1 MAAHDDEF
9 TRYYAARGA
18 AMRST
23 AYLLC
28 GDWHTAE
35 DLVQTAFI
43 KLYRAWDRVNGHDR
57 MDGYVRRTLVRTYLD
72 HRRRPWRRESAVS
85 FDQSVAWE
93 PTVTATEG
101 STEERMVLLR
111 ALAAVPPRQRAVL
124 VLRYWEDMSEA
135 DTAEL
140 LGCSPGTVKSQ
151 AARGLANLRARL
163 SHVEA
168 SR

>member
-1 MAAHDDEF
+1 MTAHDDEF

-18 AMRST
+18 TMRAT

-28 GDWHTAE
+28 GDWHTAD

-57 MDGYVRRTLVRTYLD
+57 MDGYLRRTLVRAYLD
-72 HRRRPWRRESAVS
+72 HRRRPWRRESTIAIE
-85 FDQSVAWE
+85 QSLAWE
-93 PTVTATEG
+93 PASTTEG
-101 STEERMVLLR
+101 PTEDRQILLR

-168 SR
+168 FQ

>member
-1 MAAHDDEF
+1 MAAFDDEF

-43 KLYRAWDRVNGHDR
+43 KLYRAWDRVNGRDR
-57 MDGYVRRTLVRTYLD
+57 MDGYVRRTLVRAYLD
-72 HRRRPWRRESAVS
+72 HRRRPWRRESAVALE
-85 FDQSVAWE
+85 QGGAWE
-93 PTVTATEG
+93 PAAMTDG
-101 STEERMVLLR
+101 SAEERMVLLR
-111 ALAAVPPRQRAVL
+111 ALAGVPPRQRAVL

-151 AARGLANLRARL
+151 AARGLLNLRARL

-168 SR
+168 FR